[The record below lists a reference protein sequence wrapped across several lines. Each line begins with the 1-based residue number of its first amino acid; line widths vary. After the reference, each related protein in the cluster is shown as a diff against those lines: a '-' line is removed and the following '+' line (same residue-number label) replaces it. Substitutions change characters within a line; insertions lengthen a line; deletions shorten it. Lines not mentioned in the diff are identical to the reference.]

1 MVLISK
7 LGEQHGLDPPFGRL
21 GGDLQDAEERCMD
34 GYARAGV
41 SRSRGA
47 PAGGEGD
54 PIAEVDAAPRERVP
68 RRGPPRRA
76 GAGGAAGE
84 QVRRAHAG
92 HDRHQEV
99 VLQLRPRTARRHRHG
114 RMGSE
119 S

>member
-7 LGEQHGLDPPFGRL
+7 LGEQHGLDPPFGQL
-21 GGDLQDAEERCMD
+21 GGDLQDAAERGVD

-54 PIAEVDAAPRERVP
+54 PVAEVDASPREWVP

-76 GAGGAAGE
+76 GAGS
-84 QVRRAHAG
+84 
-92 HDRHQEV
+92 
-99 VLQLRPRTARRHRHG
+99 RHG
-114 RMGSE
+114 LQGTVFDGGTV
-119 S
+119 